1 MRFATKGAGTQS
13 ILNIQTYN
21 GSTTSYAGSG
31 QGFYLWGAQYE
42 ALSFAS
48 SYIPTTTGTASRSAD
63 AFTIIV
69 FGPFILI
76 GIMLF
81 FLFRAQSKETKKR
94 QKMLEEIQTGDKVI
108 VGGGIHGVI
117 ANVKESSF
125 IVKIADNV
133 KVEVNKAGVA
143 AVINNKEDKK
153 ENKKNE

>member
-1 MRFATKGAGTQS
+1 MSFSQF
-13 ILNIQTYN
+13 ILCV
-21 GSTTSYAGSG
+21 G
-31 QGFYLWGAQYE
+31 QAQ
-42 ALSFAS
+42 AQQPAAN
-48 SYIPTTTGTASRSAD
+48 P
-63 AFTIIV
+63 IIV

-76 GIMLF
+76 GVMLF

-94 QKMLEEIQTGDKVI
+94 QKMLDEIQTGDKVV

-153 ENKKNE
+153 EDKK